1 MTDLSKP
8 LETLKHFFI
17 FSFFIAKNHLYSSS
31 KELLKLMFD
40 YLSGR

>member
-8 LETLKHFFI
+8 LETRKQ
-17 FSFFIAKNHLYSSS
+17 SFFIAKNHSYSSS
-31 KELLKLMFD
+31 KELLKLIFD